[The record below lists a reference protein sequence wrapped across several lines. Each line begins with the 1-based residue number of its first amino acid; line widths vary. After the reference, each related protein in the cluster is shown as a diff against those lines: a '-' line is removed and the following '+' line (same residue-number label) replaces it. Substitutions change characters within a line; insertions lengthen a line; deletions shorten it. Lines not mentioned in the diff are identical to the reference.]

1 MATARDIIT
10 RALRRAH
17 VIANGETPAGE
28 LLTGALASLNEML
41 EAWQDE
47 GIPTGIKGLLID
59 TTLAIDDGARR
70 AIIDNLAVE
79 LADNEGLPVSGPL
92 ATRAERGRSSLQAR
106 YLGTRKVR
114 FDPALHPDYRYDI
127 DLT

>member
-17 VIANGETPAGE
+17 VIANGETPAGDV
-28 LLTGALASLNEML
+28 LSGALSTLNEML

-47 GIPTGIKGLLID
+47 GIPTGIRGLELA
-59 TTLAIDDGARR
+59 TELAIDAGAHR
-70 AIIDNLAVE
+70 AILDNLAVE
-79 LADNEGLPVSGPL
+79 LADNEGLPVSNVL

-106 YLGTRKVR
+106 YLGTRPVK
-114 FDPALHPDYRYDI
+114 FDPALRPRLPFDI
-127 DLT
+127 ETA